1 MKINKLTFLCPLLA
15 LSMPALSN
23 DVHDG
28 PFDVTQAQYN
38 SGFSHQSFTNEYNG
52 FSSSRLR
59 AVVSNVPGSSQILAM
74 LDGMSRYAE
83 EMSDWEEYVE
93 YGNDVEYYK
102 VKNADL
108 TDNRAYAVL
117 LHTEITVIKDNKPYT
132 YRHGDDI
139 SGSDWDNNGQIDVLE
154 GFGTFDDGELR
165 IR

>member
-59 AVVSNVPGSSQILAM
+59 AVVSNVPG
-74 LDGMSRYAE
+74 
-83 EMSDWEEYVE
+83 
-93 YGNDVEYYK
+93 
-102 VKNADL
+102 
-108 TDNRAYAVL
+108 
-117 LHTEITVIKDNKPYT
+117 
-132 YRHGDDI
+132 
-139 SGSDWDNNGQIDVLE
+139 
-154 GFGTFDDGELR
+154 F
-165 IR
+165 